1 MKNFIIISFLLLLS
15 ACSTLN
21 SVWEGGKTVV
31 TGTVDAVVGGTSTV
45 VSAVA
50 KDVVNVTAFV
60 LDTTAGVVSD
70 AAVFTD
76 EQTDVLQDEADEENP
91 KE

>member
-1 MKNFIIISFLLLLS
+1 MISL
-15 ACSTLN
+15 
-21 SVWEGGKTVV
+21 W
-31 TGTVDAVVGGTSTV
+31 VGGNVSIA

-70 AAVFTD
+70 AAEFTD